1 MLGWG
6 YRFCEKRMLIENGMT
21 TKEADKFMTK
31 FDNICKS
38 GLTEDIKQIY
48 AASRILLRWEI
59 EKDLDSMLVNWMRDG
74 TMLFL
79 GLGSKMK
86 VFDLI

>member
-1 MLGWG
+1 
-6 YRFCEKRMLIENGMT
+6 MT

-38 GLTEDIKQIY
+38 GLTEDIKQINT
-48 AASRILLRWEI
+48 AFRILLRWEI
-59 EKDLDSMLVNWMRDG
+59 EKDFDSMLVTWMLDEW
-74 TMLFL
+74 MPFL
-79 GLGSKMK
+79 ESKMK

>member
-1 MLGWG
+1 MCMLGWG
-6 YRFCEKRMLIENGMT
+6 YRFCEKRMLIENG
-21 TKEADKFMTK
+21 MTK

-59 EKDLDSMLVNWMRDG
+59 EKDFDSMLVNCMRDG
-74 TMLFL
+74 WMPF
-79 GLGSKMK
+79 LGSKMK

>member
-1 MLGWG
+1 
-6 YRFCEKRMLIENGMT
+6 MT

-48 AASRILLRWEI
+48 AASRILLKWEQV
-59 EKDLDSMLVNWMRDG
+59 KTFDSMLLNWMHDEW
-74 TMLFL
+74 MPFL
-79 GLGSKMK
+79 ESKMK

>member
-1 MLGWG
+1 
-6 YRFCEKRMLIENGMT
+6 MT

-48 AASRILLRWEI
+48 AASRILLIWEM
-59 EKDLDSMLVNWMRDG
+59 EKDFDSMLVNWMRDEW
-74 TMLFL
+74 MPF
-79 GLGSKMK
+79 LGSKMK

>member
-31 FDNICKS
+31 FDNMYIS

-48 AASRILLRWEI
+48 AASRILLKPKTGNFTLMLAAWM
-59 EKDLDSMLVNWMRDG
+59 LDKWIP
-74 TMLFL
+74 FL
-79 GLGSKMK
+79 KSKMK